1 MSIAQHYPYIIIGAG
16 IAGLSAI
23 KAIKQY
29 DSSPILLISN
39 EDRLPYKRTQ
49 INKLL
54 SKGFSKDEMAINE
67 ETYYQQNSIDLLYEQ
82 VEAIDTVNNTV
93 ATNQRTITYQKLL
106 LATGQQPRTIDFQ
119 YITKD
124 KLFTIYKA
132 TDSEKLI
139 QFAQNHNRFL
149 ILGGGVEGVEMAY
162 QLKLMQKDVTLIH
175 KSKHLMN
182 HHLSPAISGM
192 LEDVL
197 RENNIEIIKSAD
209 YSIEFK
215 EGKINLKHNQSTNYF
230 NAIIE
235 CIGATPNIQLAAQA
249 GIKTQRGIC
258 VDQYFQTS
266 AKDIFA
272 AGDVAQLVDGSIS
285 GLWHFAEYQGA
296 IAGSNMCGHTVE
308 YSPKQFRLKTEVF
321 GHFFFSMNFNATTQY
336 ESIHCES
343 SKEKYRELYL
353 YNNQLVAIL
362 MVNDKENAKQ
372 YEKAVREGWNLE
384 QIKTKIP
391 F

>member
-1 MSIAQHYPYIIIGAG
+1 MSIAQHYPYIIIGGG

-23 KAIKQY
+23 KAIRQY
-29 DSSPILLISN
+29 DSAPILLISN

-54 SKGFSKDEMAINE
+54 SKGFSKDEMAIHE

-93 ATNQRTITYQKLL
+93 ATNQRTRTYQKLL

-119 YITKD
+119 DIPKD

-132 TDSEKLI
+132 ADSEKLI
-139 QFAQNHNRFL
+139 QFAQNHKRFL

-175 KSKHLMN
+175 NSEHLMN

-197 RENNIEIIKSAD
+197 RENNIEIIKSTD
-209 YSIEFK
+209 KSIEFK
-215 EGKINLKHNQSTNYF
+215 EGKINLKHIQSTHYF
-230 NAIIE
+230 DAIIE
-235 CIGATPNIQLAAQA
+235 CIGATPNIQLAMQA

-296 IAGSNMCGHTVE
+296 IAGANMCGHAVE

-321 GHFFFSMNFNATTQY
+321 GHFFFSMNHNSTIQY
-336 ESIHCES
+336 ESTHCES
-343 SKEKYRELYL
+343 SKEKYRELHL
-353 YNNQLVAIL
+353 RNNQLIAAL

-384 QIKTKIP
+384 QIKTQIP